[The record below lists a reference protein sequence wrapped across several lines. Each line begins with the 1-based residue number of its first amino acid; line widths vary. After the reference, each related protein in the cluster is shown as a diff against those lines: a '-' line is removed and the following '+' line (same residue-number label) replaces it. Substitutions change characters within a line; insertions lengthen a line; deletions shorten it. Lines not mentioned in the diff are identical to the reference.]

1 MPFRNNFNY
10 KIFQYILGLTICF
23 IGYSLLIPLTLAIVN
38 KEPTVLVFSISAV
51 FSLIL
56 GYYLIYFNRNYTPQ
70 LTKKDGRIIVGLIW
84 FVAPI
89 IGALPYLLSPIY
101 FKTPI
106 NALFESFSGF
116 TTTGSTI
123 LNHLETM
130 PKSILIWRALT
141 QWIGGLGL
149 T

>member
-84 FVAPI
+84 FVAP
-89 IGALPYLLSPIY
+89 
-101 FKTPI
+101 
-106 NALFESFSGF
+106 
-116 TTTGSTI
+116 
-123 LNHLETM
+123 
-130 PKSILIWRALT
+130 
-141 QWIGGLGL
+141 
-149 T
+149 